1 VWKTGWGGSEIPYAF
16 YDLKRPIEPK
26 FPIAYAASQVSTAVC
41 KCREMLASV
50 IYLFIY
56 FLNKMFTSLMNH

>member
-1 VWKTGWGGSEIPYAF
+1 VWKTGWGGFEIPYAF

-50 IYLFIY
+50 IYLF
-56 FLNKMFTSLMNH
+56 F